1 MNNSYHDG
9 KCLLERDGRR
19 IISCKKCGYNH
30 VVPIYTEEELEKF
43 YENVYSESTP
53 SFLWYEKVENIKR
66 LKKVGRVLD
75 IGCWEGQQLEH
86 FMKTGWKCVG
96 TELNKR
102 AANVAISKGIEVHQ
116 ISIREFFRRFEGE
129 KWDVINTAYIL
140 EHIPNPFDF
149 LINLKSKL
157 DKDGIIIIEVPNDFS
172 PFQLAYI
179 TEHNIEPYWIA
190 LPDHLNYFDR
200 QGIENLVK
208 RAGFS
213 IIHGETSFPMEMFLL
228 MGDNYLQDRSI
239 GKASFHKVVVMERIL
254 RSYNSRLV
262 SELYTSLYMCGVGRS
277 IILYVKLSDNK

>member
-1 MNNSYHDG
+1 MNDSCHG
-9 KCLLERDGRR
+9 KFLSERDGRR
-19 IISCKKCGYNH
+19 IIACDKCGYKH
-30 VVPIYTEEELEKF
+30 VVPMYTEEELEKF

-66 LKKVGRVLD
+66 FKKVGKVLD

-116 ISIREFFRRFEGE
+116 VSIREFFRRFDGE
-129 KWDVINTAYIL
+129 KWDVINIAYIL

-149 LINLKSKL
+149 LNNLKSKL
-157 DKDGIIIIEVPNDFS
+157 EKDGIMIVEVPNDFS

-179 TEHNIEPYWIA
+179 AEHNIEPYWIT

-200 QGIENLVK
+200 KGIENLLK
-208 RAGFS
+208 RAGFR
-213 IIHGETSFPMEMFLL
+213 IIHGETSYPMEMFLL

-239 GKASFHKVVVMERIL
+239 GKASFQKVVAMERIL
-254 RSYNSRLV
+254 RNYDSTLV
-262 SELYTSLYMCGVGRS
+262 SELYASLYMCGVGRS
-277 IILYVKLSDNK
+277 NTLYIKSSDNK